1 MARINKT
8 IGYEL
13 TIAENVKI
21 TPIFRTGSNLLCA
34 RNLAKLA
41 GNSNPEKAYCYSI
54 SSIIMCNS
62 AIESSLFEYAYFF
75 DRKTYFEEK
84 FIVKGVYKKYKMLF
98 NTRLEKDF
106 HDVNKL
112 VSLRNSITHNEP
124 DNTRENKL
132 VNEITPEKALWA
144 VKVTEEFV
152 KKIIHLGCV

>member
-1 MARINKT
+1 MSDENILIDVKFT
-8 IGYEL
+8 IS
-13 TIAENVKI
+13 NRVKI

-41 GNSNPEKAYCYSI
+41 ESSDHEKAYCYSI

-62 AIESSLFEYAYFF
+62 AIESSLFEYAYFNH
-75 DRKTYFEEK
+75 RKTYVKEE

-106 HDVNKL
+106 HEINKL

-124 DNTRENKL
+124 DNTRENEL
-132 VNEITPEKALWA
+132 VDEITPEKALWA
-144 VKVTEEFV
+144 VRVTEEFI
-152 KKIIHLGCV
+152 KEIIHLCV